1 MIRNTLKRT
10 MLLTRQSCCCPR
22 ADYVYVED
30 TKQMEMMRGGEV
42 YDVDIDQVTNLLQVI
57 GRMMND
63 V

>member
-1 MIRNTLKRT
+1 M
-10 MLLTRQSCCCPR
+10 
-22 ADYVYVED
+22 YVED